1 MRRTRRWWHRLK
13 IGTFVAEYGS
23 ATRLAAPGWWFLLYQ
38 RTSSLRQRKTRRQP
52 RVRRKPIK
60 TAPTLRTKWKCL
72 LKMKMRNKIASTK
85 QLSLPYTVGLTRVQP
100 TVARENFYFS
110 FEFFLQ
116 SFVFFLTTFLI
127 FNQFNFY
134 FHDVT
139 PDNTLSSR
147 IISWPEKQGCVIP
160 GDTQKCES
168 HVTSSSPGSHSWL
181 TCHYRDVTVREWTV
195 TVDWPLREIPLA
207 VHRQTANNA
216 VCHN

>member
-13 IGTFVAEYGS
+13 IGSFVAEYGS
-23 ATRLAAPGWWFLLYQ
+23 ATRPAETDDDPIWK
-38 RTSSLRQRKTRRQP
+38 RTSSIATHDTPATKGEAKADLRHDAAHSP
-52 RVRRKPIK
+52 D
-60 TAPTLRTKWKCL
+60 
-72 LKMKMRNKIASTK
+72 KMKMRNKIATTK

-100 TVARENFYFS
+100 TVAWENFF
-110 FEFFLQ
+110 FLFWMCFFLQ
-116 SFVFFLTTFLI
+116 PFVFFLTTFLI
-127 FNQFNFY
+127 FNQFNFF

-168 HVTSSSPGSHSWL
+168 HVTSSNPGSHSWL